1 MNHPRWKVGTRSVH
15 AINGSL
21 LRDLFMSLRQEAPP
35 RPPTTILVVDD
46 QASTRALLREALAR
60 RRGTVVLEA
69 ADGEAALAIIE
80 EQRPDVV
87 LCDIQMQPVDGLTL
101 LRVMR
106 AHEDERIRKMPVIIM
121 SAVATREAVTA
132 ATKAGATS
140 ILAKPISL
148 RMLAARLDAA
158 LGT

>member
-1 MNHPRWKVGTRSVH
+1 
-15 AINGSL
+15 
-21 LRDLFMSLRQEAPP
+21 MSLRQEDTL

-46 QASTRALLREALAR
+46 QASTRALLREALAG

-69 ADGEAALAIIE
+69 ADGEEALAIIE
-80 EQRPDVV
+80 EQQPDVI

-101 LRVMR
+101 LRAMR
-106 AHEDERIRKMPVIIM
+106 VHEDERIRKMPVIIM

-158 LGT
+158 LGS